1 MIQDNI
7 DYLLRDY
14 DSVTLADMKRVSLMQ
29 RTDTKFVT
37 SRKALLRQILLT
49 ASS

>member
-29 RTDTKFVT
+29 RKDTKFVT